1 MGSSNTGRSIQC
13 WNNNAQMRGSTTL
26 RCYFQVSGSTP
37 MVKSVTTLR
46 PMATKKQA
54 AQAPG
59 GRQAAY
65 SARNRAA
72 LIKVAQEVL
81 AEVGPSATIEQLAA
95 HAQVS
100 PTTIYKYFANKEVL
114 FTEAFSQL
122 WEEWIKWSNETRN
135 PGEPL
140 ETVLD
145 AGRKLFRIKQH
156 DPILAAVLHN
166 VVGDPHFAMNAV
178 QGEADRVFRTLAQ
191 MGAVK
196 SEDLE
201 ERLIIWANIY
211 TGICVSLYGTEEI
224 SSEEA
229 DVAFGIGLSIWGISE
244 AKAKKI
250 ISRPLTFPL
259 HAIK

>member
-1 MGSSNTGRSIQC
+1 
-13 WNNNAQMRGSTTL
+13 
-26 RCYFQVSGSTP
+26 
-37 MVKSVTTLR
+37 
-46 PMATKKQA
+46 MATKKQA

>member
-1 MGSSNTGRSIQC
+1 
-13 WNNNAQMRGSTTL
+13 MRGSTTL

-46 PMATKKQA
+46 TMATKKKA
-54 AQAPG
+54 APEAG
-59 GRQAAY
+59 NRQAAY

-72 LIKVAQEVL
+72 LVKVAQEVL
-81 AEVGPSATIEQLAA
+81 AEVGPSATIEQLAS

-114 FTEAFSQL
+114 FTEAFSHL
-122 WEEWIKWSNETRN
+122 WEEWIKWSNETRT
-135 PGEPL
+135 PGEPI

-166 VVGDPHFAMNAV
+166 VVKDPQFAMDAV
-178 QGEADRVFRTLAQ
+178 RGEADRVFRTLAK
-191 MGAVK
+191 MGVVK

-201 ERLIIWANIY
+201 ERLVIWAHIY
-211 TGICVSLYGTEEI
+211 TGICVSLYSAEEI
-224 SSEEA
+224 SPDEA
-229 DVAFGIGLSIWGISE
+229 DVAFGIGLSVWGISE

-250 ISRPLTFPL
+250 ISRPLVFPL
-259 HAIK
+259 HAIQ

>member
-1 MGSSNTGRSIQC
+1 
-13 WNNNAQMRGSTTL
+13 
-26 RCYFQVSGSTP
+26 
-37 MVKSVTTLR
+37 
-46 PMATKKQA
+46 MATKKQA
-54 AQAPG
+54 ASVIG
-59 GRQAAY
+59 NRQAAY

-72 LIKVAQEVL
+72 LINHAQEIL

-100 PTTIYKYFANKEVL
+100 PTTIYKYFNNKEVL
-114 FTEAFSQL
+114 FSEAFSQL
-122 WEEWIKWSNETRN
+122 WEEWIHWSNETRS

-156 DPILAAVLHN
+156 DPMLSQVLHN
-166 VVGDPHFAMNAV
+166 VVKDPQFAMSAV
-178 QGEADRVFRTLAQ
+178 QGEAEGVFKTLAK

-201 ERLIIWANIY
+201 ERLILWRNIFA
-211 TGICVSLYGTEEI
+211 GICVSLYGTEEI
-224 SSEEA
+224 SPEEA
-229 DVAFGIGLSIWGISE
+229 DVAFGIGLSVWGISE

-250 ISRPLTFPL
+250 ISRPLLFPL
-259 HAIK
+259 HAIN